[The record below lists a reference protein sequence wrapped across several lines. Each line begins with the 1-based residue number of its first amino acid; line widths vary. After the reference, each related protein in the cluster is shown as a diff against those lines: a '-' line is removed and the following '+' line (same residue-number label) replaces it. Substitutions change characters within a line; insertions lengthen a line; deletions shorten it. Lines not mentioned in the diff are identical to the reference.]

1 MNYQN
6 VDLKKDTK
14 EFKSYITKEKTN
26 ARNTI
31 LKTYDV
37 FLSGKYKVDINQK
50 AINSIKNLFQ

>member
-14 EFKSYITKEKTN
+14 EFKSYTAKEKTN
-26 ARNTI
+26 ARNAI

-37 FLSGKYKVDINQK
+37 FLSDKYKVDINQK
-50 AINSIKNLFQ
+50 AINNIKNLFQ